1 MNLSTAAFAPSIL
14 VFQPWNTLDTEPKVP
29 LALMRPSSSKE
40 HQMVLAMGELFVIPR
55 IIFLFLIRYDLSE
68 FLSPIFLRE

>member
-1 MNLSTAAFAPSIL
+1 
-14 VFQPWNTLDTEPKVP
+14 LDTEPKVP